1 MKLSV
6 PKLTPVALLL
16 CTGLVLAS
24 SAQAGKMGYPSPD
37 HASFF
42 VDLPDGW
49 EVTPGEE
56 VGDFVDVN
64 SDSGVYLAFR
74 TIEGSESAM
83 QEAIEDSV
91 AYLQEN
97 YRNVSVGEPVSTEQQ
112 GGLTAFYMDGTG
124 KDEEGTAMTFR
135 MAWIA
140 LEDGKIGEIWFAAPV
155 DAKGDIAKAAKV
167 LGSFRAP

>member
-91 AYLQEN
+91 AYLKEN
-97 YRNVSVGEPVSTEQQ
+97 YKGVDVGEPKDVTQA
-112 GGLTAFYMDGTG
+112 GLTGFMMDGTG
-124 KDEEGTAMTFR
+124 KDEDGTEIVFR
-135 MAWIA
+135 MAWLA
-140 LEDGKIGEIWFAAPV
+140 LNDGNIGEIWFAAPA
-155 DAKGDIAKAAKV
+155 DDKAGIAAASRA
-167 LGSFRAP
+167 LNSFRAP

>member
-6 PKLTPVALLL
+6 PKVALVTLL
-16 CTGLVLAS
+16 LAAGLVLAS
-24 SAQAGKMGYPSPD
+24 SLQAGTMGYPSPD
-37 HASFF
+37 HASFL

-49 EVTPGEE
+49 EVTPGDE

-91 AYLQEN
+91 GYLKEN
-97 YRNVSVGEPVSTEQQ
+97 YKNVDVGEPVDAHQA
-112 GGLTAFYMDGTG
+112 GLSGFYMDGSG
-124 KDEEGTAMTFR
+124 KDEDGTAIVFR
-135 MAWIA
+135 MAWLA
-140 LEDGKIGEIWFAAPV
+140 LKDGHIGEIWFAAPA
-155 DAKGDIAKAAKV
+155 DDKAGIAAASKA
-167 LGSFRAP
+167 LNSFRAP